1 MKHVTVDA
9 RMINASGIGTVIKNI
24 LKRIITQKREW
35 HFYILGNIAE
45 LKKFDF
51 LCQSNTELINC
62 DAPIYSIKEQ
72 FALIKSIPEDT
83 DVFWAPHYNIPLL
96 YSGRLVVTVHDVFHL
111 AMPQFVKGI
120 HKRVYARFMFE
131 MVKRKADK
139 IIAVSNFTASE
150 LEKYVHVPKE
160 KITVI
165 YNGIDEEWFNVERGE
180 DVHDKPYI
188 LYVGN
193 VKPHKNLIT
202 LVKAFMKIKDKVD
215 YDLIIVGKRDG
226 FITGDQEIAKMAA
239 EEPNRIIFTG
249 FVEDEQLKQYYKQ
262 AAIFVFPSLYEGFGL
277 PPLEALAAG
286 CPRVI
291 CSNAA
296 SLPEVCGD
304 VVEYF
309 DSIFIDSLIC
319 TILSNISLMSDLAMR
334 KAKSDEM
341 SKYDN
346 KNTKDEILY
355 KFDWEITVKKLIDI
369 LN

>member
-1 MKHVTVDA
+1 M
-9 RMINASGIGTVIKNI
+9 
-24 LKRIITQKREW
+24 
-35 HFYILGNIAE
+35 
-45 LKKFDF
+45 
-51 LCQSNTELINC
+51 
-62 DAPIYSIKEQ
+62 
-72 FALIKSIPEDT
+72 
-83 DVFWAPHYNIPLL
+83 
-96 YSGRLVVTVHDVFHL
+96 
-111 AMPQFVKGI
+111 
-120 HKRVYARFMFE
+120 
-131 MVKRKADK
+131 
-139 IIAVSNFTASE
+139 
-150 LEKYVHVPKE
+150 
-160 KITVI
+160 
-165 YNGIDEEWFNVERGE
+165 
-180 DVHDKPYI
+180 
-188 LYVGN
+188 
-193 VKPHKNLIT
+193 
-202 LVKAFMKIKDKVD
+202 
-215 YDLIIVGKRDG
+215 
-226 FITGDQEIAKMAA
+226 
-239 EEPNRIIFTG
+239 
-249 FVEDEQLKQYYKQ
+249 KQYYKQ

>member
-24 LKRIITQKREW
+24 LKRIIPQKREW

-51 LCQSNTELINC
+51 LCQSNTELIIC

-83 DVFWAPHYNIPLL
+83 DVFWAPHYNIPLF
-96 YSGRLVVTVHDVFHL
+96 YFGRLVVTVHDVFHL

-120 HKRVYARFMFE
+120 HKRAYARFMFE

-139 IIAVSNFTASE
+139 IIAVSNFTAFE

-193 VKPHKNLIT
+193 VKPHKNLVT

-215 YDLIIVGKRDG
+215 YDLIIVGKKEG

-277 PPLEALAAG
+277 SPLEALATG
-286 CPRVI
+286 CNRVI
-291 CSNAA
+291 CSDAA
-296 SLPEVCGD
+296 SLPEICGD
-304 VVEYF
+304 MVQYF
-309 DSIFIDSLIC
+309 NPNDEESLAYA
-319 TILSNISLMSDLAMR
+319 ILES
-334 KAKSDEM
+334 
-341 SKYDN
+341 
-346 KNTKDEILY
+346 NTKRTLINSMPY
-355 KFDWEITVKKLIDI
+355 SWNICVKKYKMCIEGVFRGE
-369 LN
+369 